1 MQAKVKQAAFEAKIR
16 RVHDASVQLLIDFK
30 LPTSAFSHQSL
41 VKLYEAICSATN
53 MPVSKMIDWLM
64 PPQLVESHP
73 LYKEYIDNTTS
84 QQSIEPIIEIVED
97 TSVLEQIP
105 IESTPQVTGKR
116 AIAEE
121 TLSPQNPAKRPC
133 INESQTVDLEEMP
146 NDINERD
153 YVEQFLS
160 TSINDFIQTRKIG
173 EILHRTKFF
182 FQQTALFQS

>member
-1 MQAKVKQAAFEAKIR
+1 MFFQFVPVKRYFRSSETTQKNAEALALQAKVKQAAFEAKIR

-53 MPVSKMIDWLM
+53 MPVSKMTDWLM

-73 LYKEYIDNTTS
+73 LYKEYIENTTS

-97 TSVLEQIP
+97 ASVSKQIP

-116 AIAEE
+116 AIVEE
-121 TLSPQNPAKRPC
+121 TLPPQNPAKRPC
-133 INESQTVDLEEMP
+133 INESQTVNLEEMP
-146 NDINERD
+146 DDVNERD
-153 YVEQFLS
+153 YF
-160 TSINDFIQTRKIG
+160 
-173 EILHRTKFF
+173 
-182 FQQTALFQS
+182 